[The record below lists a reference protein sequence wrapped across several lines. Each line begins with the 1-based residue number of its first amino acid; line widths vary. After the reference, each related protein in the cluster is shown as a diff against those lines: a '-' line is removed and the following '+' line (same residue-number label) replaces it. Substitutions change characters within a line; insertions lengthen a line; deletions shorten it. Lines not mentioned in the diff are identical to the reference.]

1 MRIRFFW
8 RRRMLPKFKT
18 ERLKQTLKECMKASE
33 KALVSSS
40 LDPRLILH
48 RLAICS
54 AS

>member
-18 ERLKQTLKECMKASE
+18 ERLKQTLKECMKAD

>member
-1 MRIRFFW
+1 MPTRFS
-8 RRRMLPKFKT
+8 LAAQNAAKFKT
-18 ERLKQTLKECMKASE
+18 ERLKQTLKECMKAD

-40 LDPRLILH
+40 LDPRLVLH